1 MESKQATG
9 ELYDFISNLKQRN
22 LQLHTGKN
30 KPVPNRQSLAYADA
44 LLRHSYMRENLEP
57 LPAQIVVIGPTQ
69 AGKSTIV
76 NSLLDTEAARA
87 SPLAG
92 FTRHAQ
98 GFTTQE
104 ITDALSAKIQSLLPD
119 WKAVSPA
126 QLNNEE
132 LNTFSLAQIQTNYFT
147 NNKFMIWDTPDF
159 DSVNSRDYRATA
171 PVMCAMAD
179 AIVLVVSKEKYAD
192 QSVWDTLDL
201 ISPIQRPLFIVINKT
216 ATDTTP
222 IIKQAMQNK
231 LDNSDIQYQDIF
243 ALPYQHQTT
252 DKQPLSD
259 SEEMRLLRQ
268 QIHNFIDQPFQI
280 TAPAILKR
288 WLTKYWSDWTAP
300 IRNEI
305 DARQE
310 WTEILVAQQKS
321 ALEQFDRDYL
331 QDPHYS
337 ETQKKAILRL
347 LELLEIPGVAGGLK
361 TIRQIVTW
369 PARKL
374 GGLIKDQTRF
384 KDDKKEADQETV
396 FLEEACH
403 HYLINLQNQIMQHSE
418 NQWWKN
424 IDHELQHHK
433 SELEKQIS
441 SAIQKHQQA
450 FEPEIELAANK
461 LYEYLTEHP
470 VTLNSLRTARISA
483 DAGAVLLAIKTGG
496 LSLHDLALAPA
507 FVAITS
513 FLAEGAVGQHM
524 RTIEAELK
532 KKQLASVQEHVFK
545 NSLMKN
551 LLELADRL
559 PKDGLYGFTKTELES
574 AEAALEKLN
583 G

>member
-1 MESKQATG
+1 MESRQVTG

-22 LQLHTGKN
+22 LQLHTGNN
-30 KPVPNRQSLAYADA
+30 KPVPNGQSLAYADA

-222 IIKQAMQNK
+222 VIKQAMQNK

-396 FLEEACH
+396 FLEEVCH

-532 KKQLASVQEHVFK
+532 KKQLASVQQHVFK

-551 LLELADRL
+551 LLELTDSM
-559 PKDGLYGFTKTELES
+559 PKDGLYGFTKAELES
-574 AEAALEKLN
+574 AETALEKLN

>member
-1 MESKQATG
+1 MESRQVTG

-22 LQLHTGKN
+22 LQLHTGNN
-30 KPVPNRQSLAYADA
+30 KPVPNGQSLAYADA

-222 IIKQAMQNK
+222 VIKQAMQNK

-396 FLEEACH
+396 FLEEVCH

-551 LLELADRL
+551 LLELTDSM
-559 PKDGLYGFTKTELES
+559 PKDGLYGFTKAELES
-574 AEAALEKLN
+574 AETALEKLN